1 MLIPF
6 TEEWRHGRDR
16 SRRAGA
22 FVDAARR
29 EPAEADVQWLADAA
43 ANGDLDHARWELRYA
58 RWALAALS
66 AQRDALDDRTGSDVL
81 AALNTAIQADEAID
95 PGMVALAERQFN
107 DRLSG
112 YREAM
117 NARGGKVGGGERL
130 GRVLLAFASDGA
142 RSAGAPLPRAIALL
156 AGYLAEINDALRTV
170 YGAAS
175 LPEHLPPSE
184 MKDDRGQMA
193 DGR

>member
-6 TEEWRHGRDR
+6 TPEWRRERDR

-22 FVDAARR
+22 FVTAVRR
-29 EPAEADVQWLADAA
+29 EPGDADVEWLADAA
-43 ANGDLDHARWELRYA
+43 ARGDRDHARWELRYA

-66 AQRDALDDRTGSDVL
+66 AQRDALDDRTGSEVVSALL
-81 AALNTAIQADEAID
+81 AALRADPAID

-112 YREAM
+112 YREAL
-117 NARGGKVGGGERL
+117 NARGGVVGGHERL
-130 GRVLLAFASDGA
+130 GRVLLAFTSDGA
-142 RSAGAPLPRAIALL
+142 RSAGAPLPMAVDLL
-156 AGYLAEINDALRTV
+156 GGYLNEINDALRTV
-170 YGAAS
+170 YGVAS

-184 MKDDRGQMA
+184 TVNR
-193 DGR
+193 